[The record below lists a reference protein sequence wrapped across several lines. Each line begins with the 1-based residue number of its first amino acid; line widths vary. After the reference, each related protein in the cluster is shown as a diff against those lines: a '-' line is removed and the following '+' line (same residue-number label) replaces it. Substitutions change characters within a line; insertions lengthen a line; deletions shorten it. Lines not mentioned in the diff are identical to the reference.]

1 MIKKKVTIE
10 MAEEHTHKHH
20 GKTSR
25 DVLDAKE
32 ILNIINLKQGNKF
45 LDVGCGDGYVSI
57 EASSRVGTDG
67 MIFSLDVYP
76 ESIEGVTK
84 EIKDKGIEN
93 LEPILADVTESIPLD
108 DDSVD
113 VVFMSNVLHGFGGEE
128 LETVLKNINRVLK
141 KDGMFAVV
149 EFRKIQ
155 SERGPPFDVRLHPS
169 DVSDILTNHGY
180 SVLDSKEIGTYH
192 YIVLGQKI
200 Y

>member
-1 MIKKKVTIE
+1 

-25 DVLDAKE
+25 DILGAGEVL
-32 ILNIINLKQGNKF
+32 NLISLKPGDKF
-45 LDVGCGDGYVSI
+45 LDAGCGDGYISI
-57 EASSRVGTDG
+57 EASNVVGSEG
-67 MIFSLDVYP
+67 KIFALDVYP

-93 LEPILADVTESIPLD
+93 LEPILADVTESIPLED
-108 DDSVD
+108 NSVD
-113 VVFMSNVLHGFGGEE
+113 AVLMSNVLHGFGSEE
-128 LETVLKNINRVLK
+128 LETVLKNISRVLK
-141 KDGMFAVV
+141 KEGIFAVV

-169 DVSDILTNHGY
+169 DVSEILTNHGY
-180 SVLDSKEIGTYH
+180 IVIDSKEIGTYH

-200 Y
+200 N

>member
-1 MIKKKVTIE
+1 MT
-10 MAEEHTHKHH
+10 EEHTHKHH

-25 DVLDAKE
+25 DILGAEE
-32 ILNIINLKQGNKF
+32 ILNLINLKPGDKF
-45 LDVGCGDGYVSI
+45 LDAGCGDGYVSI
-57 EASSRVGTDG
+57 EASSLVGTDG
-67 MIFSLDVYP
+67 KIFALDVYP

-84 EIKDKGIEN
+84 EIKDKSIKN

-113 VVFMSNVLHGFGGEE
+113 AVLMSNVLHGFGDEE

-141 KDGMFAVV
+141 KDGVFAVV

-169 DVSDILTNHGY
+169 DVSEILTNHGY
-180 SVLDSKEIGTYH
+180 SVVDSKEIGKYH
-192 YIVLGQKI
+192 YMVLGQKI
-200 Y
+200 N